1 MKPQDL
7 ERLREMLL
15 QMKAESED
23 DARSSRDATRPVE
36 LDQTTVGRLS
46 RMDAMQQQQ
55 MAQESARR
63 REHLLQRIDGA
74 LRRMDAD
81 DYGYCAAVR
90 GTDRARSPVRR
101 PVRDAVHQMRRPAL
115 VN

>member
-81 DYGYCAAVR
+81 DYGYCAACGEPIAPGR
-90 GTDRARSPVRR
+90 LFADPCATRCIKCADQR
-101 PVRDAVHQMRRPAL
+101 
-115 VN
+115 